1 MTKSQGPI
9 KILVVDDHPVVRK
22 GISAALSRTDGF
34 EIVGEAG
41 DGDAAIQAARQHL
54 PDVVLLDIDLPGR
67 NGLSV
72 AEVLRAELPEI
83 KVVILSMFSSEGY
96 VTQALKAG
104 VQGCLPKASPMDQV
118 ADAVRSVSNG
128 EVYFSED
135 VARMALGRMV
145 RNGRMPSP
153 EDLTPRER
161 EVLVQIAEGLSNK
174 EIASVLGLGVRTVE
188 THRDRLMRKL
198 GIHSVAGLTKFAIRH
213 GLSAVSE
220 PVHAGVAPA
229 AAT

>member
-1 MTKSQGPI
+1 MTKVQEPI
-9 KILVVDDHPVVRK
+9 KILIVDDHPVIRQ
-22 GISAALSRTDGF
+22 GIGAALSRTDGF
-34 EIVGEAG
+34 EIVGEAA
-41 DGDAAIQAARQHL
+41 DGDSAIEMAQQQN
-54 PDVVLLDIDLPGR
+54 PDVVLLDIDLPGQ

-72 AEVLRAELPEI
+72 AEKLRAELPET

-104 VQGCLPKASPMDQV
+104 VQGCIPKASSMTEV
-118 ADAVRSVSNG
+118 ANAVRSVSNG

-135 VARMALGRMV
+135 VARVALGRMV
-145 RNGRMPSP
+145 RNGRSVPSP
-153 EDLTPRER
+153 DDLTQRER

-174 EIASVLGLGVRTVE
+174 EIANTLGLGVRTVE

-213 GLSAVSE
+213 GLSALNE
-220 PVHAGVAPA
+220 KQPA
-229 AAT
+229 HT